1 LLVPAAADLDGD
13 SFPEI
18 IYGNSRGGLMLA
30 TTIASKTGNSVRKFK
45 SLNQSFTLYPN
56 PASGSVLLSRKGSN
70 RNWRVELTDLQGRV
84 ISQAQL
90 RIGETDIFLETSA
103 LAQGI
108 YLVRVTDGT
117 QQGSA
122 KLVVQRN

>member
-1 LLVPAAADLDGD
+1 
-13 SFPEI
+13 
-18 IYGNSRGGLMLA
+18 
-30 TTIASKTGNSVRKFK
+30 
-45 SLNQSFTLYPN
+45 
-56 PASGSVLLSRKGSN
+56 
-70 RNWRVELTDLQGRV
+70 LQGRV